1 MQWRCKF
8 LFSGMCSA
16 GAPTA
21 GHEPPAAAA
30 GDGTGTPAGEEGCWD
45 PGLQRQ
51 RSLTQQRYTHM
62 HMVMCQFSS

>member
-1 MQWRCKF
+1 MKVNLDAVTIRF

-30 GDGTGTPAGEEGCWD
+30 GDGTGRPAGEEGC
-45 PGLQRQ
+45 
-51 RSLTQQRYTHM
+51 
-62 HMVMCQFSS
+62 